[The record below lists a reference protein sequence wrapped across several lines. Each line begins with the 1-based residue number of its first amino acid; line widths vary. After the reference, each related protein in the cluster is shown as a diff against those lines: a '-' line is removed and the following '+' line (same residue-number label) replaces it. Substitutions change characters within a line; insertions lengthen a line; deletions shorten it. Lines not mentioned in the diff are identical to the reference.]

1 VAPLAVKEYLNI
13 MNINDNKVVV
23 NFINSKNYPDK
34 IPFDP
39 PEKYP
44 EYTGDSLN
52 PENKIYAGVRDTLNK
67 LGLDS
72 EHYDTPQWNPFKDLI
87 NPGMTVF
94 IKPNT
99 VTHEHEEK
107 KDVYSVIT
115 HASIVRPLLD
125 YVCKALHNS
134 GRIIVGDSQLY
145 YCNFEKAMKIS
156 RIEQLLQW
164 YKEQTPV
171 EFEWFDLRM
180 NKAYRTWLY
189 GRWGRTKV
197 EQDPL
202 GYHFVDL
209 GERSCFNGIDPARLR
224 IAVSSYKNMYK
235 HHSNGKHEYL
245 FPGSFLQSDV
255 VISIPKLKTHRR
267 TAVTLALKNFM
278 GIPSWKD
285 SLPHFITG
293 SVQEGGDQYIYPSM
307 RKRICTFLHDQVQTN
322 PYTPV
327 KFVCAVTKR
336 LIWDSHKIIPFK
348 DDVYEAMWYGND
360 TLWRTLV
367 DLNRAVIYAD
377 KKGKICDIPQ
387 RKLFFMLDGVVAGEK
402 NGPLVPDPV
411 YPGVLLGA
419 FNPVTTDA
427 VGATLMGFD
436 IEKIPLI
443 RNAFESPDVGSRLF
457 EGDLKDIRIINGDKI
472 YNLNEFK
479 KQKHLDFEPHPNWKG
494 HVELN

>member
-1 VAPLAVKEYLNI
+1 MTV
-13 MNINDNKVVV
+13 NINDNNVVV

-39 PEKYP
+39 PERYP
-44 EYTGDSLN
+44 EFTGNSLS
-52 PENKIYAGVRDTLNK
+52 PENQIYAGVRDTLYH
-67 LGLDS
+67 LGLDRKN
-72 EHYDTPQWNPFKDLI
+72 YNTPEWNPFKDII

-99 VTHEHEEK
+99 VTHEHEGN

-125 YVCKALHNS
+125 YVCKALQND

-145 YCNFEKAMKIS
+145 YCNFEKAMKVS
-156 RIEQLLQW
+156 QIEQLLQW
-164 YKEQTPV
+164 YADQTQV
-171 EFEWFDLRM
+171 QFEWFDLRM

-197 EQDPL
+197 EQDPR

-209 GERSCFNGIDPARLR
+209 GERSCFNGIDPKRLR

-293 SVQEGGDQYIYPSM
+293 SVQEGGDQYI
-307 RKRICTFLHDQVQTN
+307 
-322 PYTPV
+322 
-327 KFVCAVTKR
+327 
-336 LIWDSHKIIPFK
+336 
-348 DDVYEAMWYGND
+348 
-360 TLWRTLV
+360 
-367 DLNRAVIYAD
+367 
-377 KKGKICDIPQ
+377 
-387 RKLFFMLDGVVAGEK
+387 
-402 NGPLVPDPV
+402 
-411 YPGVLLGA
+411 
-419 FNPVTTDA
+419 
-427 VGATLMGFD
+427 
-436 IEKIPLI
+436 
-443 RNAFESPDVGSRLF
+443 
-457 EGDLKDIRIINGDKI
+457 
-472 YNLNEFK
+472 
-479 KQKHLDFEPHPNWKG
+479 
-494 HVELN
+494 